1 MEFEEPQQKNF
12 TIYSKSGC
20 INCSSVKKLIREKS
34 FLFHEIN
41 CDEYLIEDKESFL
54 SFIEN
59 KVGKPY
65 KTFPLVFYN
74 GSFIGGYTDTID
86 YIDKLL
92 LSFEENF

>member
-20 INCSSVKKLIREKS
+20 INCNSVKKLLKEKY

-41 CDEYLIEDKESFL
+41 CDEYLIEDKNNFL

-65 KTFPLVFYN
+65 KTFPMLFYN
-74 GSFIGGYTDTID
+74 GNFIGGYTDTID
-86 YIDKLL
+86 YIDKIL